1 MISLT
6 GTYPASIALVFSIH
20 QQTRSTAWVS
30 VSMILTFGVVGFFG
44 PVAGAVS
51 DRFDRRRVMITGEV
65 GAAAAWALMVGVTEM
80 PGLLLGLAFCA
91 SLLESLFLPAS
102 SAALPNLAGEDE
114 LARANSLIAMGRNA
128 GLTIG
133 PLVGGLLFAA
143 VGSRG
148 VFGLNAVSFVV
159 AAALVGG
166 IHGRFANPDRV
177 SSGAADRGGL
187 ASGIVFIVR
196 EPVLRQML
204 LSWVVF
210 VLGTAST
217 IVAEPLLADKFE
229 AGALGYGALT
239 AFWGGGTI
247 LGAWLSRGVRR
258 EREAVWIVSFSALM
272 ALTCFG
278 VALSPS
284 FWLIL
289 VWIAAFGLA
298 DGPTQV
304 VEQNLLQ
311 RLTPDHL
318 RGRVMGAWE
327 AAMTGAFVGA
337 LLLGGLVVGHV
348 GPGGAFVFAGVM
360 GLFGAALLLPLLRRL
375 PHASP
380 AQVPLAHL

>member
-1 MISLT
+1 
-6 GTYPASIALVFSIH
+6 
-20 QQTRSTAWVS
+20 
-30 VSMILTFGVVGFFG
+30 MILTFGVVGFFG
-44 PVAGAVS
+44 PVAGAIS

-65 GAAAAWALMVGVTEM
+65 GAAAAWALMVGVTET
-80 PGLLLGLAFCA
+80 PGLLLGLAFGA
-91 SLLESLFLPAS
+91 SLFESLFLPAS

-159 AAALVGG
+159 AAALVVGV
-166 IHGRFANPDRV
+166 HGRFAGADRV
-177 SSGAADRGGL
+177 SSGTADRGGL

-217 IVAEPLLADKFE
+217 IVAEPLLADEFE

-247 LGAWLSRGVRR
+247 VGAWMSRGVRR

-284 FWLIL
+284 FWLVL

-327 AAMTGAFVGA
+327 AVMTGAFVGA
-337 LLLGGLVVGHV
+337 LLLGGLVVGRV
-348 GPGGAFVFAGVM
+348 GPAGAFVFAGVM

-375 PHASP
+375 PHASA